1 MVIRLCAAKLST
13 LPPIAPFEA
22 DYVEPEPVLESPED
36 VRIEKTEDGLWQLEG
51 EWLKRVAAS
60 VNFSDY
66 ESRMFFDRCL
76 RRAGI
81 YDRLE
86 EMGIQDGETVCIY
99 DLMFDFR
106 Y

>member
-1 MVIRLCAAKLST
+1 M
-13 LPPIAPFEA
+13 
-22 DYVEPEPVLESPED
+22 LENHPDSPES
-36 VRIEKTEDGLWQLEG
+36 RKYLEFLEEAGIERVGSYMRWVYLRKKAADGPFDL
-51 EWLKRVAAS
+51 
-60 VNFSDY
+60 FSDY

-81 YDRLE
+81 FDRLE
-86 EMGIQDGETVCIY
+86 QLGIKDGETVCIY

>member
-1 MVIRLCAAKLST
+1 MQ
-13 LPPIAPFEA
+13 
-22 DYVEPEPVLESPED
+22 PEPTSEGAED
-36 VRIEKTEDGLWQLEG
+36 VRIEHGEDGIWQLEG
-51 EWLKRVAAS
+51 EWLKRVAAT

-76 RRAGI
+76 RKAGI
-81 YDRLE
+81 FDRLE
-86 EMGIQDGETVCIY
+86 QLGIKDGETVCIY